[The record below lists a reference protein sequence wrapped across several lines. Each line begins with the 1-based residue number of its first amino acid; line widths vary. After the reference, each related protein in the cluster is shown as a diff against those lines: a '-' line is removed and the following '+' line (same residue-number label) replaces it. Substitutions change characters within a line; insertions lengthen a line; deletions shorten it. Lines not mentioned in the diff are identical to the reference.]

1 MATES
6 QLRANKK
13 WQAGKICSLACRV
26 KVTDAEKFKRYCAA
40 RGQTPNAVLTAY
52 IQECGRAFDD
62 SAPGGS
68 AAAGDGDTT
77 I

>member
-26 KVTDAEKFKRYCAA
+26 KIADAEKFKKYCAD
-40 RGQTPNAVLTAY
+40 RGQTSNAVLK
-52 IQECGRAFDD
+52 AFVLDCIAEDAGATKADD
-62 SAPGGS
+62 
-68 AAAGDGDTT
+68 

>member
-26 KVTDAEKFKRYCAA
+26 KIADAEKFKKYCAD
-40 RGQTPNAVLTAY
+40 RGQTPNAALKAFVLDCIAEDEKPTA
-52 IQECGRAFDD
+52 
-62 SAPGGS
+62 
-68 AAAGDGDTT
+68 
-77 I
+77 

>member
-26 KVTDAEKFKRYCAA
+26 KVSDAEKFRRYCAA

-52 IQECGRAFDD
+52 VQECGREMDD
-62 SAPGGS
+62 LETETPNTA
-68 AAAGDGDTT
+68 TQQ
-77 I
+77 INCI